1 MNNTGNINSTNNQA
15 TVSGP
20 DDAPLA
26 RDTAMTGPFRGFVVR
41 QSCGVRNSTAAS
53 NHAPDTMRPGNISQ
67 RLCAAP
73 ANSDSSVDLRFE
85 QLRLNMVE
93 LNKLVSRLIPISTK
107 VANILR
113 YSVVIADLL
122 SEIENDPPAKI
133 ISELKS
139 FNEELELGFD
149 DNAIDSSQTITTE
162 LAAQALAQF
171 KTRFGKLQFDE
182 QTQKTM
188 KLVFYGLTALI
199 PDIRT
204 SVEAFQKPSFTYLVE
219 DEFITFG
226 KKVQFLIDQGHPIMN
241 NVLSMTSGNE
251 YYQKLKK
258 DLDSCI
264 QNILYMQGTKTAEIT
279 EVFG

>member
-15 TVSGP
+15 IVSGP

-26 RDTAMTGPFRGFVVR
+26 RVSAMIGPFRGFVVR
-41 QSCGVRNSTAAS
+41 QSCGVRNSTVAS

-73 ANSDSSVDLRFE
+73 ANSDSSVDQRLK

-93 LNKLVSRLIPISTK
+93 LYKLVSRLIPISTK
-107 VANILR
+107 VDNILK
-113 YSVVIADLL
+113 YSVVLADEL
-122 SEIENDPPAKI
+122 SEIKNASPATI

-139 FNEELELGFD
+139 WNEELELGFD

-162 LAAQALAQF
+162 LAEQALEQF
-171 KTRFGKLQFDE
+171 KTRFGKLQFDK
-182 QTQKTM
+182 QTQETM
-188 KLVFYGLTALI
+188 KLVLYELPALM
-199 PDIRT
+199 PAIRT
-204 SVEAFQKPSFTYLVE
+204 SIEAFQKPNFISLVE

-226 KKVQFLIDQGHPIMN
+226 KKVQFLISQGHPIMN
-241 NVLSMTSGNE
+241 NVLSVTSGNE
-251 YYQKLKK
+251 DYQELKK

-279 EVFG
+279 EVFE